1 MRKFR
6 ARRQVRTVREEW
18 MHDRELPRV
27 ALVGRPNV
35 GKSALFN
42 RILGSRE
49 SIVHEESGVTRDR
62 VERWAE
68 WQGRNFRIV
77 DTAGMNAPGQEDST
91 LPAQIQEQVRW
102 AIETSDVL
110 VQVVDVTVGV
120 TPLDEMVAAFLRRAG
135 KPVVVAV
142 NKVDHHGRADGEL
155 DFLRLGLDPLMSTSA
170 LHGGGVAE
178 LLDWIVKH
186 LPAPTEQDS
195 SEAATVVEDSDEG
208 WDQADEPLDE
218 SEVESVEDWGDESDE
233 GDEGDASE
241 EWDEE
246 SEDSAPEPR
255 RRFQR
260 REGPI
265 KLVVVGRPNAGKSSL
280 INALVQDSRV
290 LVSEEPCTTR
300 DAIDVPLQV
309 ERDGQIQRYLMIDT
323 AGLRRTAKI
332 SQPVEYY
339 GSRRTQESLKRADIA
354 LLVLDADDGITR
366 QDQRI
371 ARMIADYGIGC
382 VIVFNK
388 SDLLTDPGRKRRLDG
403 FLKRQLPFLSF
414 APNVLISA
422 KFSRNLDVLLD
433 AVARVG
439 GQIDRQISTPEL
451 NRLFE
456 RAMQRYQAPMVYTG
470 RQSKS
475 STGRY
480 RQMPKVAKIYYST
493 QVSTRPLRFRL
504 FVNDRRAFSD
514 NYISYLTRCLRD
526 DLGLE
531 GAPVFLHLSNRKRE
545 REES

>member
-1 MRKFR
+1 
-6 ARRQVRTVREEW
+6 
-18 MHDRELPRV
+18 V

-42 RILGSRE
+42 RIVGSRE

-62 VERWAE
+62 VERWTD
-68 WQGRNFRIV
+68 WQGRLFRIV
-77 DTAGMNAPGQEDST
+77 DTAGMNAPGQEDSS
-91 LPAQIQEQVRW
+91 LPSQIQEQVRW
-102 AIETSDVL
+102 AIEASDVL
-110 VQVVDVTVGV
+110 IQVVDVTAGV
-120 TPLDEMVAAFLRRAG
+120 TPLDEMVAAYLRRSG

-142 NKVDHHGRADGEL
+142 NKVDHPGRTDGEL

-170 LHGGGVAE
+170 LHGGGVGD
-178 LLDWIVKH
+178 LLDWVVEH
-186 LPAPTEQDS
+186 LPEEEQTEEVEDREPMETES
-195 SEAATVVEDSDEG
+195 EHEAAPGVHVEAG
-208 WDQADEPLDE
+208 
-218 SEVESVEDWGDESDE
+218 
-233 GDEGDASE
+233 E
-241 EWDEE
+241 EWDE
-246 SEDSAPEPR
+246 SEYSPEDEMEFGEEDDASEAEYVPPS
-255 RRFQR
+255 RFIR
-260 REGPI
+260 PEGPL

-300 DAIDVPLQV
+300 DAIDVPLQI
-309 ERDGQIQRYLMIDT
+309 ERKGQTLRYLLIDT

-332 SQPVEYY
+332 TQPVEYY
-339 GSRRTQESLKRADIA
+339 GSRRTQESLKRADLA
-354 LLVLDADDGITR
+354 FLVLDADQGITR

-388 SDLLTDPGRKRRLDG
+388 SDLLKEPSRRRRLEG
-403 FLKRQLPFLSF
+403 FLKRQLAFLSF

-422 KFSRNLDVLLD
+422 KYGRNLDKLLD
-433 AVARVG
+433 AVERVSVE
-439 GQIDRQISTPEL
+439 IDRQISTPEL

-456 RAMQRYQAPMVYTG
+456 RAMQKYQAPMVFTG

-480 RQMPKVAKIYYST
+480 RQRPKVAKIYYAT

-514 NYISYLTRCLRD
+514 NYLSYLTRFLRGE
-526 DLGLE
+526 LGLE
-531 GAPVFLHLSNRKRE
+531 GAPVFLHLSNRKRNEE
-545 REES
+545 R